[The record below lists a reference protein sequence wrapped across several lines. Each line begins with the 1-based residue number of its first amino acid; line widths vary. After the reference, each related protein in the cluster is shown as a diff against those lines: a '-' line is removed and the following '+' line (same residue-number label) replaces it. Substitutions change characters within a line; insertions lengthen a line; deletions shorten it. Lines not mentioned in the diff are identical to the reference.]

1 MKKIL
6 ALSLALGASLVFARD
21 IEGIVESI
29 DAGAKSITVSGN
41 TIIVKPNT
49 KIKYDGCKG
58 ERDSYKKFADIQ
70 VDDFVDVDVTTSK
83 GALIAKSIEIQCRQ

>member
-6 ALSLALGASLVFARD
+6 ALGFALGASLALAKD

-29 DAGAKSITVSGN
+29 DSSAKSIVVSGN
-41 TIIVKPNT
+41 TIIIKPNT

-58 ERDSYKKFADIQ
+58 ERDSYKKFSDIQ
-70 VDDFVDVDVTTSK
+70 VDDFVDVDITTSK
-83 GALIAKSIEIQCRQ
+83 SALIAKSIEIQCRQ

>member
-6 ALSLALGASLVFARD
+6 ALTLALGASLAFAKD
-21 IEGIVESI
+21 IEGVVENI
-29 DAGAKSITVSGN
+29 DSGAKTITVSGN
-41 TIIVKPNT
+41 VIAVKPNT

>member
-6 ALSLALGASLVFARD
+6 ALSLALSASLVFAKD
-21 IEGIVESI
+21 IEGVVEDI
-29 DAGAKSITVSGN
+29 DGGAKTITVSGN
-41 TIIVKPNT
+41 VIAVKPNT

-58 ERDSYKKFADIQ
+58 ERDSYKKFGDIQ

-83 GALIAKSIEIQCRQ
+83 DGLVAKSIEIQCGQ